1 MESKEKSEKKK
12 RLLNKALEGAA
23 AERVSRF
30 GSAVKEHFV
39 AYTGKDSEKGKTL
52 VKGLKEIATFKVNEE
67 YHDQNIKQQA
77 GFSAEVKAVARKN
90 ADAIIEG
97 SDHRFIRT
105 DDMGRVNDQIL
116 DVVELDVLGQEII
129 GQGAQMKYVGKDYK
143 ELLAKLRGPKYKKYL
158 DADALLAV
166 PDDYY
171 EQLVDHG
178 SQKGWIS
185 IQIDKLQAEID
196 HLQDG
201 GNPDTLS
208 RKKEQLED
216 LKKIKKNIRKGG
228 LTSKEAIEAR
238 KDPRLSTAKDIG
250 KLAHKAG
257 MEQAKTGAV
266 ITGSVSIVRNVVACM
281 KGEIEPKDAAAAVA
295 KDTGTGAAVS
305 YATAFT
311 GAVVKGSMQNAS
323 SAYVRSLSKTNLA
336 SGLVTT
342 TMDIGK
348 TMTRYIRGE
357 LTGAQCVEQLGEQG
371 VGELGAA
378 MYASVAVASVS
389 GSGSVALSV
398 IAGMAGSTLGYAAA
412 VAVYQEL
419 AASLKEYEL
428 AKEQRIQAEQ
438 ECAEA
443 VLMIRQYRQ
452 EMDRA
457 VEQYLTDHLE
467 VISSGFQAMDESIL
481 AGDTA
486 GVLSGN
492 AAIQEVLG
500 RKAQF
505 QTQDEFDDLMLSDAA
520 FKL

>member
-1 MESKEKSEKKK
+1 M
-12 RLLNKALEGAA
+12 
-23 AERVSRF
+23 
-30 GSAVKEHFV
+30 
-39 AYTGKDSEKGKTL
+39 
-52 VKGLKEIATFKVNEE
+52 
-67 YHDQNIKQQA
+67 
-77 GFSAEVKAVARKN
+77 ARKN

-129 GQGAQMKYVGKDYK
+129 GQGAQMKYVGGSPE
-143 ELLAKLRGPKYKKYL
+143 ELLSKLRSSKYKKYL
-158 DADALLAV
+158 EADALLAI
-166 PDDYY
+166 PDDYFDA
-171 EQLVDHG
+171 LSGDNG
-178 SQKGWIS
+178 IISQKIA
-185 IQIDKLQAEID
+185 DLQKEID
-196 HLQDG
+196 SLQKS
-201 GNPDTLS
+201 GNSDTLA
-208 RKKEQLED
+208 KKQSQMKD
-216 LKKIKKNIRKGG
+216 LKKIQKNIRKGG
-228 LTSKEAIEAR
+228 LTHDEAIDAR
-238 KDPRLSTAKDIG
+238 LHPKLSTAKDIG

-266 ITGSVSIVRNVVACM
+266 ITGSVSIVKNVVACM

-342 TMDIGK
+342 TMDVGK

-378 MYASVAVASVS
+378 MYASIAVASVS

-419 AASLKEYEL
+419 ATSLKEYEL

-486 GVLSGN
+486 GVLAGN